1 VWGKP
6 RKCGTPKKQLRKP
19 SLKEQWL
26 RKNVYRDGGC
36 FAPAK
41 PAEET
46 AIFDGRRDENV
57 TDTRTLSGEAARGE
71 RTVAPCPMAAVQ
83 ACIEKTNSGIET
95 TWCAGF

>member
-1 VWGKP
+1 MGQAAKVRHAEKTVAQAVP
-6 RKCGTPKKQLRKP
+6 ERTVAYR
-19 SLKEQWL
+19 E
-26 RKNVYRDGGC
+26 VYRDGGC

-57 TDTRTLSGEAARGE
+57 SDTRTLSGEAARGE
-71 RTVAPCPMAAVQ
+71 RTVAPCSLAAVQ